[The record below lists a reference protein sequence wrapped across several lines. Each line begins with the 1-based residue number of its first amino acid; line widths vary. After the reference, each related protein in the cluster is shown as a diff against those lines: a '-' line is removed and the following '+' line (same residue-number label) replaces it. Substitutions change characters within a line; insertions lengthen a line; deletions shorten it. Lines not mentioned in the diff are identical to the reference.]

1 MRNFIANI
9 GKHFFL
15 MKILDGKKI
24 LNPDFKQKLYNVI
37 CARDHLLFHYFT
49 KEIAKYL
56 CFVTLFSRNERETI

>member
-1 MRNFIANI
+1 
-9 GKHFFL
+9 